1 MNPSFLIVRFSAIGD
16 CVMAAYVASA
26 IRSKHPHA
34 ELTWAVESRCLAML
48 DSDRL
53 INHVVDFPRDR
64 WRKSRWSPTVWRE
77 QLSKFAALRQRTYDF
92 GLDLQG
98 HSKTAVC
105 LRIAKPNQRISA
117 FTTDSLAKRL
127 NPLLPGDPDDR
138 HRVERMMNAAQA
150 FGDFQVPANPIMP
163 TPLSRME
170 LGLPEGKPL
179 ATISTGAGA
188 AVKQYPARQWES
200 VINGLIANGF
210 NVLSLGAASD
220 PKLQVQGLVDQVG
233 KWNLNQTMSAVAHS
247 DIHLAADTGTGHMA
261 AAFGVPF
268 VSVFGPTDP
277 KLFRPY
283 SDNGVVL
290 RNSDNPADVTPSEI
304 LTAVD
309 KLLA

>member
-1 MNPSFLIVRFSAIGD
+1 
-16 CVMAAYVASA
+16 MASYVASA
-26 IRSKHPHA
+26 IRSKHPLA
-34 ELTWAVESRCLAML
+34 ELTWAIESRCMAMV

-53 INHVVDFPRDR
+53 INHLVDFPRDR
-64 WRKSRWSPTVWRE
+64 WRKSRWSHKVWRE
-77 QLSKFAALRQRTYDF
+77 QLSKFAGLRQRSYDF

-105 LRIAKPNQRISA
+105 LRIARPKQRIAA
-117 FTTDSLAKRL
+117 FATDSLAKRL
-127 NPLLPGDPDDR
+127 NPLLPGNPDEK
-138 HRVERMMNAAQA
+138 HRVERMMDAAQA
-150 FGDFQVPANPIMP
+150 FGDFQVPANPMMP
-163 TPLSRME
+163 VPISKNE
-170 LGLPEGKPL
+170 LGLPDGKPL

-188 AVKQYPARQWES
+188 TFKQYPPKQWEE
-200 VINGLIANGF
+200 VINGLIASGL

-233 KWNLNQTMSAVAHS
+233 KWNLRQTMSAVAHS

-290 RNSDNPADVTPSEI
+290 RNSDNPADVSASEI
-304 LTAVD
+304 LAAVNQ
-309 KLLA
+309 LLA